1 MRPVIKEGHAPQPY
15 NIETSLVYAVACILS
30 QWKEEVNR
38 EKESLTQRLI
48 EEGRN
53 KTIIGNLFSQWK
65 KRPRPEEKVTG
76 ILNEIEEKNRE
87 IMTLSEQM
95 NDCLLYTSA
104 IYCGGYDF
112 YAGLFCYG
120 RAFDDCFFYQCDGAE
135 QTGG

>member
-1 MRPVIKEGHAPQPY
+1 MRWPVF
-15 NIETSLVYAVACILS
+15 CLS
-30 QWKEEVNR
+30 GKEEVNR

-53 KTIIGNLFSQWK
+53 NTIIGNLFSQWK

-95 NDCLLYTSA
+95 NDLV
-104 IYCGGYDF
+104 G
-112 YAGLFCYG
+112 AG
-120 RAFDDCFFYQCDGAE
+120 RH
-135 QTGG
+135 QTADSKIS